1 MLSEGATIEGMRC
14 IVSRVRMVGA
24 GLTGAVLV
32 ASACNL
38 FDSTGCTSVAVP
50 AVRVTIRDAA
60 TQRPLS
66 ARASVVLADGAYRDS
81 VLTSPSS
88 GGTSTIA
95 SLGFGRPGTYSIK
108 IRAEGYADWSR
119 SNVVVSG
126 DRCGHPQTAEFIADM
141 LRSGTMAMPSNSAD
155 VSPLTT
161 TSSTSFTAS
170 TLYATSYNG
179 TSMPEAERGFRTGCM
194 RWAHP
199 DFPRRARQS
208 ISRRVPALV
217 GVRPHCLLL
226 RGGRAG
232 LPATAYAGDT
242 LAMEIF
248 GSSQSWFCSQ
258 TPNPQ
263 NCWGISVTN
272 VTRSTGSGLN
282 AADTRLY
289 RWFAAAVEMYDLS
302 DCHQYP
308 GDPLTY
314 RSISAWSYYASGS
327 SYTSI
332 PILMASMTFS
342 WGVWTNGGLSLQ
354 CSYSAAAAGDS
365 VRLWHRP

>member
-1 MLSEGATIEGMRC
+1 MTRRALPESGI
-14 IVSRVRMVGA
+14 
-24 GLTGAVLV
+24 
-32 ASACNL
+32 
-38 FDSTGCTSVAVP
+38 
-50 AVRVTIRDAA
+50 
-60 TQRPLS
+60 LS
-66 ARASVVLADGAYRDS
+66 APSGA
-81 VLTSPSS
+81 SS
-88 GGTSTIA
+88 GWVEHGNSYAGADSAI
-95 SLGFGRPGTYSIK
+95 
-108 IRAEGYADWSR
+108 GYAHSTLI
-119 SNVVVSG
+119 V
-126 DRCGHPQTAEFIADM
+126 
-141 LRSGTMAMPSNSAD
+141 PSNPSYYYGAAGQVYYTFIGIEPSD
-155 VSPLTT
+155 GSNILQPVLQWGNNNAFGGNYWSLAGW
-161 TSSTSFTAS
+161 SCGSLCYYST
-170 TLYATSYNG
+170 
-179 TSMPEAERGFRTGCM
+179 
-194 RWAHP
+194 
-199 DFPRRARQS
+199 
-208 ISRRVPALV
+208 
-217 GVRPHCLLL
+217 
-226 RGGRAG
+226 
-232 LPATAYAGDT
+232 PATAYAGDT

-314 RSISAWSYYASGS
+314 RSISAWSYYAPGS

-365 VRLWHRP
+365 VRLWHHP